1 MQELN
6 PGKTWQQGHS
16 RQEKGIVHQVGRHEI
31 PKLELEGWDCE
42 VDPVCVNIIICNC
55 SIRKSLW
62 QKNAIYVFCTQ
73 KETACICKQAELLL
87 QWNSLYKKNHRE
99 GWWQRSRSLQVGCS
113 QTAPCWTTLGQ
124 RQPHQQLSLS
134 WGRGKFRWGR
144 LGKLKDL
151 QSGPGCRENVD
162 D

>member
-16 RQEKGIVHQVGRHEI
+16 RQEKGIVHQVRRHEI

-42 VDPVCVNIIICNC
+42 VDPVCVNIIICNR
-55 SIRKSLW
+55 S
-62 QKNAIYVFCTQ
+62 KNTIFVFST
-73 KETACICKQAELLL
+73 ETACKQAELLL

-99 GWWQRSRSLQVGCS
+99 GWWQRSRSLQVDCS

-134 WGRGKFRWGR
+134 WERGKFRWGR
-144 LGKLKDL
+144 LGKHRDL
-151 QSGPGCRENVD
+151 LSDSGKMLMFLGRRL
-162 D
+162 